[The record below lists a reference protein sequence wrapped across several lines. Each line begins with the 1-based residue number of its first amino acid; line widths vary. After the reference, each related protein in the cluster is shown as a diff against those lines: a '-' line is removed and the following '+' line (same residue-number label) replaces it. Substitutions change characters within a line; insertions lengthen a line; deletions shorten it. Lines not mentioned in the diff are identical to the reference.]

1 MSEIKVIIGL
11 GNTGSSFGNTRHNV
25 GHMFLDACTDDYG
38 LSWQDHDSGV
48 LSARLVLSSQKV
60 FLIKTKTYMNVSG
73 LPLRR
78 FCEYYDV
85 KPTEVLVVYD
95 DMDYACG
102 SLRLKKGGGHGGHN
116 GVCDIIRHGFGDCWR
131 LRIGIGRPTGM
142 TEASHYVLG
151 VPSLK
156 ERSLIDQSIQKALD
170 GLVSIVQ
177 GKFSDL
183 MNEWHQ
189 KEA

>member
-1 MSEIKVIIGL
+1 
-11 GNTGSSFGNTRHNV
+11 
-25 GHMFLDACTDDYG
+25 
-38 LSWQDHDSGV
+38 
-48 LSARLVLSSQKV
+48 
-60 FLIKTKTYMNVSG
+60 
-73 LPLRR
+73 
-78 FCEYYDV
+78 
-85 KPTEVLVVYD
+85 
-95 DMDYACG
+95 
-102 SLRLKKGGGHGGHN
+102 
-116 GVCDIIRHGFGDCWR
+116 
-131 LRIGIGRPTGM
+131 M

>member
-1 MSEIKVIIGL
+1 MSEGEPLDRETSFCSSLRAIVGGELRL
-11 GNTGSSFGNTRHNV
+11 GTLPSSFCYYEAESMT
-25 GHMFLDACTDDYG
+25 
-38 LSWQDHDSGV
+38 
-48 LSARLVLSSQKV
+48 
-60 FLIKTKTYMNVSG
+60 ISG